1 MVAGDIS
8 WQIDI
13 WRQLRNARDAAGLR
27 YLASIEGRTY
37 TVTRLVADI
46 AENYYALMAL
56 DKRLENLNRIIAL
69 QEQSLQTAIARKEFA
84 RDTEL
89 GVQRF
94 QAEVRKNQS
103 ERLII
108 NQQIIEVENQINFL
122 AWEHLLSCF

>member
-1 MVAGDIS
+1 
-8 WQIDI
+8 
-13 WRQLRNARDAAGLR
+13 
-27 YLASIEGRTY
+27 
-37 TVTRLVADI
+37 
-46 AENYYALMAL
+46 MAL
-56 DKRLENLNRIIAL
+56 DARLENLNNIIAL

-122 AWEHLLSCF
+122 SGRYPQHVDRQTTDFFNLNLPMLYVGVPPQLLQYRPDIRQA